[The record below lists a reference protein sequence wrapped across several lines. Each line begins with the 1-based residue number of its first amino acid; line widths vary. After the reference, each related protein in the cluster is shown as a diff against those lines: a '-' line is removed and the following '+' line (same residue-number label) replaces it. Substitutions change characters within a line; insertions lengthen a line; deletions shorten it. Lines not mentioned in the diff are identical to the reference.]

1 MKKRYNYGFPIACSF
16 NLFTALNVAAAIL
29 QVDPFTLRNALTF
42 RVINTG
48 GAGGRTSTYNVPQN
62 KVQAEGARDA
72 LAKTIYSRIFDYLI
86 EKTNQALSKFNLEFA
101 CVIGVLDIYGFE
113 IFDVSIASSYS
124 SSVHALTP
132 MSRA

>member
-1 MKKRYNYGFPIACSF
+1 MYVSAG
-16 NLFTALNVAAAIL
+16 LNVAAAIL

-72 LAKTIYSRIFDYLI
+72 LAKTIYSRIFDFLI
-86 EKTNQALSKFNLEFA
+86 EKTNQALSKFNLDFA

-113 IFDVSIASSYS
+113 IFDVSTSHC
-124 SSVHALTP
+124 VC
-132 MSRA
+132 